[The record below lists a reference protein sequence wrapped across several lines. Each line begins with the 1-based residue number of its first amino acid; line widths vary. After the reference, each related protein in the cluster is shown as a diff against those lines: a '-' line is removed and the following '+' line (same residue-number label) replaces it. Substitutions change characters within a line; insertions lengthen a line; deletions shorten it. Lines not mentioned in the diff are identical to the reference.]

1 MKKPDLLGALKPV
14 IDTLDRLAIQY
25 YAETLGV
32 HDLWQRAC
40 SESGLKP

>member
-14 IDTLDRLAIQY
+14 IDAFDRLAIPY